1 MFRFG
6 VARCCCGCV
15 ISEDAFG
22 SADSLSGKWSG
33 DVASFTKSAG
43 VITSTTS
50 SKLIY
55 ASASHPT
62 GTYYEATISARTK
75 ATSGTDNTRLIGYYE
90 DASNYVFIEV
100 THGATLTMKL
110 WQRKAGTNTQL
121 GTTRTLSG
129 KTTGDYVL
137 LRLCIYGG
145 TAYAEALTSS
155 GSITTSGAL
164 NTSVPFYYGRYAGV
178 GTGSLSGTA
187 TFDDFSFAK
196 NRSLRGDCPQCNACD
211 SELFEDSFTSET
223 FGWSDYSSTW
233 YLSGGRMQA
242 YATGAHDQDN
252 IRCMIRP
259 TIAIGT
265 VIEGSVYTWD
275 QSGGLGGAAAQS
287 GLWINTT
294 SLTGQVALYATWNL
308 GEYRRRIGT
317 SVTSVPSSPTP
328 ANGDKL
334 GIRLTCDQ
342 VSPQRWDIEWLV
354 NDAVVD
360 TASDQTITVLDPF
373 YFGLFFGAAAFPV
386 LVEFDDLTLS
396 AV

>member
-22 SADSLSGKWSG
+22 SADALSGKWSG
-33 DVASFTKSAG
+33 DVSSFSKSSG

-62 GTYYEATISARTK
+62 GSYYEATISARTK

-129 KTTGDYVL
+129 KATGDYVL
-137 LRLCIYGG
+137 LRLCIYGN
-145 TAYAEALTSS
+145 TAYAEALTTS
-155 GSITTSGAL
+155 GSVTTSGGL

-187 TFDDFSFAK
+187 AFDDFSFAK
-196 NRSLRGDCPQCNACD
+196 NRSLRGDCPQCDACD
-211 SELFEDSFTSET
+211 TELFEDSFTSET
-223 FGWSDYSSTW
+223 FGWSDSYSTW
-233 YLSGGRMQA
+233 TLSGGRMQA
-242 YATGAHDQDN
+242 VNNGSN
-252 IRCMIRP
+252 IRCMVRP
-259 TIAIGT
+259 TIAVGT
-265 VIEGSVYTWD
+265 VIEGSCYIWD
-275 QSGGLGGAAAQS
+275 QSGGGGGAAS
-287 GLWINTT
+287 TTNMLINST
-294 SLTGQVALYATWNL
+294 SLTGQVAIGAAWPLSI
-308 GEYRRRIGT
+308 YRRRIGAT
-317 SVTSVPSSPTP
+317 LTDVPSSPTP
-328 ANGDKL
+328 ANGDKI
-334 GIRLTCDQ
+334 GIRMTCDQ

-354 NDAVVD
+354 NDSVVD
-360 TASDQTITVLDPF
+360 SANDQTITVLDPF
-373 YFGLFFGAAAFPV
+373 YFGMSCTVAAFPL
-386 LVEFDDLTLS
+386 LVEFDDFTIS
-396 AV
+396 AA